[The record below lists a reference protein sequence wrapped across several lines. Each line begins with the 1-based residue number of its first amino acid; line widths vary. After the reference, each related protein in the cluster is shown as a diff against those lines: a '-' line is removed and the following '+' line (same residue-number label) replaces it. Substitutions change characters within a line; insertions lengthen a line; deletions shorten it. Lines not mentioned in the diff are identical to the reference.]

1 MLNCAAVFIKFLF
14 LFSRKAFYSMEKA
27 TLRSVKV
34 IDIVY
39 TEKIQM

>member
-1 MLNCAAVFIKFLF
+1 
-14 LFSRKAFYSMEKA
+14 MEKA

-39 TEKIQM
+39 TEKIQMWLAANKSYTSFYLAM